1 MDHGRI
7 GCCGVLRGRSDGEW
21 LVGFAERI
29 GMGSVYLA
37 EF

>member
-7 GCCGVLRGRSDGEW
+7 GCCGVLRGGDGEW

-29 GMGSVYLA
+29 GMGSVNLA